1 MYRRNLTVLVGL
13 LSLLVSIQACAQA
26 QSTTSPINAAT
37 HVPLK
42 IVLIGDST
50 MCDYPDT
57 HSNRGWG
64 QYFEA
69 HFKDKAVKVLN
80 LAANGR
86 SSKTFIQEGRWQK
99 VLDEKPDYVLIQ
111 FGHNDSHGPQNR
123 ESTDSSTD
131 YRDYLRRYIDES
143 RAIGATPILVTPV
156 VRRNFDAQGKITY
169 AIAPPGR
176 SLLLY
181 ANAVKEV
188 GSEKKVAVI
197 DLDGSS
203 RALAEKLGRAA
214 CVEMSAKTTD
224 TTHFNEKGARAIA
237 DLVIKDLPAA
247 EPKLKEYLKAP

>member
-1 MYRRNLTVLVGL
+1 MYRGNLTFLIGL
-13 LSLLVSIQACAQA
+13 LSLLISIHAYAQA
-26 QSTTSPINAAT
+26 QSATAPINATT
-37 HVPLK
+37 HVPLR

-50 MCDYPDT
+50 MCDYPAT
-57 HSNRGWG
+57 HTNRGWG
-64 QYFEA
+64 QYMEEQ
-69 HFKDKAVKVLN
+69 FKEKSVKVFN

-86 SSKTFIQEGRWQK
+86 SSKTFIGEGRWQK
-99 VLDEKPDYVLIQ
+99 ALEEKPDYVLIQ
-111 FGHNDSHGPQNR
+111 FGHNDSHAPQNR

-131 YRDYLRRYIDES
+131 YKDYLRRYIDES

-181 ANAVKEV
+181 VNAMKEV

-197 DLDGSS
+197 DLDASS
-203 RALAEKLGRAA
+203 RALAEKLGPTA

-237 DLVIKDLPAA
+237 DLVIKDLPGA
-247 EPKLKEYLKAP
+247 EPTLKEYLKAP

>member
-1 MYRRNLTVLVGL
+1 MSQRNPTFF
-13 LSLLVSIQACAQA
+13 LLVLALVFSIQGAVQA
-26 QSTTSPINAAT
+26 QSTTAPINAAT
-37 HVPLK
+37 HVPLR
-42 IVLIGDST
+42 IALIGDST

-57 HSNRGWG
+57 HTNRGWG
-64 QYFEA
+64 QYFEE
-69 HFKDKAVKVLN
+69 HFKDKTVKVLN

-131 YRDYLRRYIDES
+131 YKDYLRRYIDES

-188 GSEKKVAVI
+188 GNEKKVAVI
-197 DLDGSS
+197 DLDASS
-203 RALAEKLGRAA
+203 RALAEKLGPAA
-214 CVEMSAKTTD
+214 CVEMSAKATD

-237 DLVIKDLPAA
+237 DLVIRDLPAA